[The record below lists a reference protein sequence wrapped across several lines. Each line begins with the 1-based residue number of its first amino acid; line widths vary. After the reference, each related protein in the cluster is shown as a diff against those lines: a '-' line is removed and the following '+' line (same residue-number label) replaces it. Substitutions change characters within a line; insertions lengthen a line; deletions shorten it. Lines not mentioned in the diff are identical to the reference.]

1 MAAFRNSQSPTA
13 WLLALVLGL
22 SLFQQAAV
30 AFVRTAGSSD
40 LKMPLGQTKTG
51 LTPGTTQ
58 GIQQAPERGVD
69 GLSKDLLLLP
79 LQLNTDDG
87 DGSGNGSWLRENL
100 TEVNR
105 GRAPSSGTME
115 KNISGLGGKEKRDLR
130 ESVTDSPP
138 LLAGPQILMQRIIRN
153 DNHDDQDIMMM
164 NRNDPSVSQATTTL
178 PVPSTAPAHSKA
190 TMITNNTKSNVFLTT
205 RVGPAIDKEMT
216 PIRTLEETHAVDGS
230 YDMGTT
236 ISAKT
241 IDKEA
246 PEEKQ
251 FIHTTSFNAETE
263 DSGST
268 SSSGLKSIADQLPDM
283 TSVFREPP
291 EPLHVEK
298 MQEQEAIGVLP
309 MDKTTIQKGNRTS
322 GGAAAEAQTPIGSL
336 SSVNR
341 SEELDGPKSR
351 DDDKSRWFGGIFGPI
366 TEKGLSEPSG
376 PCALGLGPCVFP
388 TSPNGTLLQWEDLRR
403 TLAFAW
409 ELHVFGSAIF
419 FMLVVIGAFWG
430 VIGGSGICQ
439 PFCEPLTLANV
450 LLLLS
455 GLLRFVQF
463 IVDPYGTRHILPR
476 PILAALYNLPLAL
489 LLWAQVT
496 LALLALKGTRLNL
509 LTPALQRPHVTGGLA
524 TLHCASLLG
533 ADLLSHTLSPALPL
547 MLQTLSICWGLPLC
561 LGILFRALPPLRS
574 AARTPIPRWGAYK
587 RVEER
592 ARRVLI
598 VCALLGVLCC
608 TLQIHGLLWMYGLL
622 GDWRRFGWGWW
633 LGQFWARLL
642 ELSWSF
648 SMLLLGSRA
657 FWRPSRGGPKRGDRD
672 QGQGAGGRSE
682 NGALASSWD
691 RVLKCLPWRRQEN
704 AWADLLPNNWAGYQ
718 QSRTDIKNSVV
729 ENYEANASV
738 GVKDSHAN
746 STSNRAYS
754 TSNYDSQSAPR
765 WSHGL
770 EWQERD
776 CVLSLIEFDLCPPSP
791 IELRRSIDNA
801 LHFGHLLGS
810 MGSLFTPPPPS
821 WTQSEVST
829 AAPGGDFATQTT
841 PTHIAYRWALDA
853 ESCPISPQCF
863 RLAQE
868 PEVAVL
874 DPETFL
880 PPDITSEIR
889 LWERNSA
896 IPAVKEEG
904 DWISIT
910 SGDDITNL

>member
-1 MAAFRNSQSPTA
+1 MAAFRTPQSPTA
-13 WLLALVLGL
+13 WLLALLLGL
-22 SLFQQAAV
+22 SLVQQAAV
-30 AFVRTAGSSD
+30 AFVGTAGSSD
-40 LKMPLGQTKTG
+40 LKMPSGQSKTG
-51 LTPGTTQ
+51 LISGTTQ
-58 GIQQAPERGVD
+58 DIQQAPKRGVN
-69 GLSKDLLLLP
+69 GPFKDLLLLHH
-79 LQLNTDDG
+79 QLNTDNAAEGSG
-87 DGSGNGSWLRENL
+87 DGSWLQENL
-100 TEVNR
+100 TEANR
-105 GRAPSSGTME
+105 DKAPSAGTLK
-115 KNISGLGGKEKRDLR
+115 KNMSSLGGEEERDLE

-138 LLAGPQILMQRIIRN
+138 LFPAVPQRLTQRITHN
-153 DNHDDQDIMMM
+153 DNDDQDIMIMKE
-164 NRNDPSVSQATTTL
+164 NDPSVSQSSTTL
-178 PVPSTAPAHSKA
+178 PVQSTAPAHSKA
-190 TMITNNTKSNVFLTT
+190 IMNTNNTSSKNVFLST
-205 RVGPAIDKEMT
+205 RVGTASDKEMT
-216 PIRTLEETHAVDGS
+216 PIGTLVETPAAGS
-230 YDMGTT
+230 YDMGTPG
-236 ISAKT
+236 SAKT
-241 IDKEA
+241 VDEEVL
-246 PEEKQ
+246 EEKQ
-251 FIHTTSFNAETE
+251 SIPTE
-263 DSGST
+263 SSITRTEASGNT
-268 SSSGLKSIADQLPDM
+268 SSSGLQSMADHSPDI
-283 TSVFREPP
+283 TSEFRERS
-291 EPLHVEK
+291 EPLNVGK
-298 MQEQEAIGVLP
+298 KQEATGVLP
-309 MDKTTIQKGNRTS
+309 LETIQTDNRTT
-322 GGAAAEAQTPIGSL
+322 GDVVAEAQTPLVSL

-341 SEELDGPKSR
+341 SAES

-366 TEKGLSEPSG
+366 TEKGLSDHSG

-409 ELHVFGSAIF
+409 ELHVFGSAVF
-419 FMLVVIGAFWG
+419 FMLVVVGAFWG
-430 VIGGSGICQ
+430 VIGGSGMCQ
-439 PFCEPLTLANV
+439 TFCEPLTLANA

-463 IVDPYGTRHILPR
+463 VVDPYGTRHILPR
-476 PILAALYNLPLAL
+476 PVLAALYNLPLAL

-509 LTPALQRPHVTGGLA
+509 LAPALQRPHVTGSLA

-657 FWRPSRGGPKRGDRD
+657 FWRPSRGGPKRGD

-682 NGALASSWD
+682 KKELASCWD
-691 RVLKCLPWRRQEN
+691 RVSKCLPWRRQEN

-718 QSRTDIKNSVV
+718 QSRTDIRNSVV
-729 ENYEANASV
+729 ENYEAPASASE
-738 GVKDSHAN
+738 KDSHAN
-746 STSNRAYS
+746 SISHRTYSNNS
-754 TSNYDSQSAPR
+754 YDSQSAPR

-801 LHFGHLLGS
+801 LHFGHLLGN

-829 AAPGGDFATQTT
+829 AAPGSEFATQTT

-853 ESCPISPQCF
+853 ESSPISPQCF
-863 RLAQE
+863 RMAQQ
-868 PEVAVL
+868 PEVAEL

-896 IPAVKEEG
+896 IPAIKEEG